1 MILVALMASSSKRNV
16 NSEPTTDTYILH
28 KYNDGRVFG
37 SSLKVSEAYASHRKD
52 QVLHVP
58 PRTAMCVLRGK
69 KNIIIKT
76 HHMLDGTNCN
86 IKTYT
91 KKKGRKYMYLT
102 KGLYEF
108 RRANQPKLGD
118 KLEFQLSDPPKVL
131 VVDIV
136 HSNG

>member
-1 MILVALMASSSKRNV
+1 MVLIGEKGGKVHVFVQKRLI
-16 NSEPTTDTYILH
+16 YIGF
-28 KYNDGRVFG
+28 DGFF
-37 SSLKVSEAYASHRKD
+37 LKEVSEAYASHRKD

-136 HSNG
+136 DSNG